1 MNADRQKLAVGLLAM
16 TMGSGI
22 LLVGLGAIEVDP
34 ASVHAPMWVIGVAGM
49 TFIGGG
55 AAVLFE
61 GHRLL
66 ANLGGLT
73 VIASLMTV
81 AFWVAFNAP
90 AEQIQ
95 GGIPLLSAETNGRI
109 GKLLFGFG
117 GFLCL
122 ALLVYGLR
130 RLGQDPDQVRTPR
143 PPTGPAA
150 GFHGPAR
157 PPERQPWRTRSR

>member
-1 MNADRQKLAVGLLAM
+1 MMKTDKQKLAVALFAM
-16 TMGSGI
+16 TVGGGI

-55 AAVLFE
+55 AALLFE
-61 GHRLL
+61 RHRLL

-73 VIASLMTV
+73 VVTSLMTV

-90 AEQIQ
+90 AEEIQ
-95 GGIPLLSAETNGRI
+95 GGIPFLSAETNGRI
-109 GKLLFGFG
+109 GKVLFGFG

-122 ALLVYGLR
+122 ALLLHGLR
-130 RLGQDPDQVRTPR
+130 RLGQDPD
-143 PPTGPAA
+143 
-150 GFHGPAR
+150 
-157 PPERQPWRTRSR
+157 